1 MRRSLVV
8 ALMLFALA
16 LTGACKRENSVTAP
30 PSMTRALTGQVL
42 TVGDL
47 AGSSPAGINVT
58 SQGQVATTDVAGRFS
73 FLTLPESNVQL
84 TFTRQDGVN
93 ASANVG
99 AAAGSVV
106 VELERARAQV
116 RVTGQSKREI
126 EGLIVTVSDASI
138 TVNDARTGGPVT
150 AKIDESTTIRHGNRT
165 LEASDLKPGDRVH
178 VRASVGAENELTAVE
193 IKLQNPAEED
203 DDSDNGDD
211 GGQVKELEGRVTAIS
226 PSSITV
232 DNASTR
238 REETAAIDD
247 STVIRKG
254 NRRLTT
260 DDIPLGS
267 RVHVKTNGNRENLVA
282 LEIMLQ
288 N

>member
-8 ALMLFALA
+8 VLTLFALS
-16 LTGACKRENSVTAP
+16 LSGACKKENSVTGP
-30 PSMTRALTGQVL
+30 PSMTRTLTGQVL

-58 SQGQVATTDVAGRFS
+58 SQGQVATTDAAGRFA

-93 ASANVG
+93 ASATVG
-99 AAAGSVV
+99 AAAGAVV

-126 EGLIVTVSDASI
+126 EGLIVTVSDTSI
-138 TVNDARTGGPVT
+138 TVTDARTGGPVT
-150 AKIDESTTIRHGNRT
+150 AKIEETTVIRHGNRV
-165 LEASDLKPGDRVH
+165 LEPSDLGEGDRVH
-178 VRASVGAENELTAVE
+178 VRASIGANDELTALE
-193 IKLQNPAEED
+193 IMLQQPAD
-203 DDSDNGDD
+203 DDDDDGGDD
-211 GGQVKELEGRVTAIS
+211 GGQVKELEGPVTAIS
-226 PSSITV
+226 ATSITV
-232 DNASTR
+232 ENASTH
-238 REETAAIDD
+238 REETATINDD
-247 STVIRKG
+247 TVIRKG

-267 RVHVKTNGNRENLVA
+267 RVHVKTNGDKENLVA
-282 LEIMLQ
+282 LEILLQ

>member
-8 ALMLFALA
+8 VLTLFALS
-16 LTGACKRENSVTAP
+16 LTGACKKENSVTGP
-30 PSMTRALTGQVL
+30 PSMTRTLTGQVL

-58 SQGQVATTDVAGRFS
+58 SQGQVATTDAAGRFA

-93 ASANVG
+93 ASATVG
-99 AAAGSVV
+99 AAAGAVV

-126 EGLIVTVSDASI
+126 EGLIVTVSDTSI
-138 TVNDARTGGPVT
+138 TVTDARTGGPVT
-150 AKIDESTTIRHGNRT
+150 AKIEETTVIRHGNRV
-165 LEASDLKPGDRVH
+165 LEPSDLGEGDRVH
-178 VRASVGAENELTAVE
+178 VRASIGANDELTALE
-193 IKLQNPAEED
+193 IMLQQPAD
-203 DDSDNGDD
+203 DDDDDGGDD
-211 GGQVKELEGRVTAIS
+211 GGQVKELEGPVTAIS
-226 PSSITV
+226 ATSITV
-232 DNASTR
+232 ENASTH
-238 REETAAIDD
+238 REETATINDD
-247 STVIRKG
+247 TVIRKG

-267 RVHVKTNGNRENLVA
+267 RVHVKTNGDKENLVA
-282 LEIMLQ
+282 LEILLQ